1 MEIVGNLPQ
10 ELYWNI
16 MKYISHPT
24 ADIIR
29 PFMKIHPAA
38 KLMHKVI
45 MDVHNWT
52 GLLVEEYLEAYG
64 EEPYAAMLLLGS
76 INVEEYPNEEVYK
89 KGFRVSLLHSVYGA
103 KVLI

>member
-10 ELYWNI
+10 VLYWNI
-16 MKYISHPT
+16 IKYNSHPL

-29 PFMKIHPAA
+29 PYMKIHPTA

-45 MDVHNWT
+45 MDVHNWIGSLT
-52 GLLVEEYLEAYG
+52 EEYLEAYG
-64 EEPYAAMLLLGS
+64 EEPYASMLHLGS